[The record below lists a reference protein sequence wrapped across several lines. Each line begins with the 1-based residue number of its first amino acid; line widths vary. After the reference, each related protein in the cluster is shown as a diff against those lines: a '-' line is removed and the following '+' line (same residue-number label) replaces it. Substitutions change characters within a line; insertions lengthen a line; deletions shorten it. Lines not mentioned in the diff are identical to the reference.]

1 MHRLLPLSAGVILA
15 AACYTT
21 GVPLPRG
28 AMDCVTRAANDQGY
42 LPAYTGERP
51 NTLLLRKR
59 SGDDA
64 DDLFATVTM
73 DSTGVSHVAVT
84 PSSLH
89 FADVTDPTDHPL
101 PTSPD
106 ARRAAAY
113 VKESCDGVR
122 S

>member
-1 MHRLLPLSAGVILA
+1 MHPLLPLSVGVILA
-15 AACYTT
+15 ASCHTT
-21 GVPLPRG
+21 GVPFPQG

-59 SGDDA
+59 SGNDA
-64 DDLFATVTM
+64 DDLFVTATT

-89 FADVTDPTDHPL
+89 FADGTDPTDHPL

-106 ARRAAAY
+106 AQRAAAY
-113 VKESCDGVR
+113 VRERCDGAR